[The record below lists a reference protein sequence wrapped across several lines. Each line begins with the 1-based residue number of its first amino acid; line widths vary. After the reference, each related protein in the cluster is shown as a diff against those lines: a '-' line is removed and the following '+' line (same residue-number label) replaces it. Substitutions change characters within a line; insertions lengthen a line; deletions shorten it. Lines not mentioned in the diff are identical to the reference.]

1 MKNSHIK
8 VPILAILSNQGVKRS
23 LILLVLNLYTFIV
36 YNLQKANSL
45 CSAKTSRFGFS
56 LTHCSNDLF
65 LLTYHIIY
73 SSFCTRYSLVT
84 LLFPRLLLWNKTY
97 LSWYLNSIILVY
109 YTNCL
114 ETIYNFQD
122 RIKAIYV
129 EITLDSSQPAIRLN
143 ILILGCKISLVI

>member
-1 MKNSHIK
+1 MLKIHRWDRVIKDMQYMNSVQNKKSKLIYKALLFKNQSPHFSNQTKKIITVGYQVKSIKMKNSHIK

-36 YNLQKANSL
+36 CNLQKTNNL

-73 SSFCTRYSLVT
+73 SSLCTRYSLVT
-84 LLFPRLLLWNKTY
+84 LLFPRLLL
-97 LSWYLNSIILVY
+97 
-109 YTNCL
+109 
-114 ETIYNFQD
+114 
-122 RIKAIYV
+122 
-129 EITLDSSQPAIRLN
+129 
-143 ILILGCKISLVI
+143 